1 MVNYEGSSG
10 AMESKLAVK
19 MIHDTWNKSAKKV
32 TIGTIIADDDSTL
45 KANTKN
51 KKNGGLVNDEVE
63 TPNFLAD
70 PSHRIKCIIRSVYK
84 LVKKNKDPN
93 SIKTI
98 DAMRLKKYLSCY
110 IRQCRT
116 DDFDT
121 FFANRYAALEHLFDN
136 HVHCNGTWCYH
147 RHVQDVL
154 HKKII
159 ENRQGA
165 PAVDSVPRDVIAPE
179 YRDESDDII
188 TVENDNETEIVS
200 EAAYTKFEQKWM
212 DFLGYSTSQIAEGS
226 EDSGGETQGE
236 EEYSSDEGDDDV
248 DDDDEMISSGV
259 DAEEVGLRTMES
271 EMSIETVMMDYSIH
285 PDSFED
291 GCLESL
297 KKKEEELVRRKE
309 CGYYRSKVK
318 HPIAYNK
325 IAEAISP
332 YLTKERMMELHHK
345 YDTQKNEAMNQS
357 VSSYA
362 PKTKT
367 YSKTNSLDA
376 RVALAA
382 AIEVAGYR
390 RVWENFF
397 FAFGVDLNEN
407 LTKVLDQMDHDKLM
421 KTIKAI
427 SGEGKL
433 RRSAA
438 RTSKMKKMHQQ
449 DMTDQADGVGYA
461 TGIALK
467 KATLQ
472 VKNKVKSIARNP
484 KGTLPSLLKCKF
496 HHERYCQKLGHTR
509 SNHKDCFMLGKTREE
524 RDAAEKEIRKEL
536 LEQEL
541 EKGNTKR
548 K

>member
-10 AMESKLAVK
+10 AMESKLAVR
-19 MIHDTWNKSAKKV
+19 MIHDTWNKSGKKV
-32 TIGTIIADDDSTL
+32 TIGTIVADDDSTL

-51 KKNGGLVNDEVE
+51 KNNGGLVSDEIE
-63 TPNFLAD
+63 IPNFLAD

-116 DDFDT
+116 EDFET

-136 HVHCNGTWCYH
+136 HVHCNGAWCYH
-147 RHVQDVL
+147 KHVQDIL
-154 HKKII
+154 HKKIT
-159 ENRQGA
+159 ENLQGA
-165 PAVDSVPRDVIAPE
+165 PAVDSVPRGVPLPE
-179 YRDESDDII
+179 YRDGSEDFIA
-188 TVENDNETEIVS
+188 EGNDNETEILN

-212 DFLGYSTSQIAEGS
+212 DCSGYSKSHIAEGS
-226 EDSGGETQGE
+226 VDSGGETEGE

-248 DDDDEMISSGV
+248 DDDDESLSSVV
-259 DAEEVGLRTMES
+259 DEDVGLRTMES
-271 EMSIETVMMDYSIH
+271 EMRIQNVMMDYSIH

-291 GCLESL
+291 GCLETL

-390 RVWENFF
+390 RVWEKIF

-407 LTKVLDQMDHDKLM
+407 LSKVLAKMDHEKLM
-421 KTIKAI
+421 KSLKAI

-449 DMTDQADGVGYA
+449 DMTDQADGVGYE

-467 KATLQ
+467 KATVQ
-472 VKNKVKSIARNP
+472 VKNKEKSTARNP
-484 KGTLPSLLKCKF
+484 KGTLPSLLKCRF
-496 HHERYCQKLGHTR
+496 HHQRYCNKLGHTR
-509 SNHKDCFMLGKTREE
+509 SNHKDCFMFGKTREVRDVAE
-524 RDAAEKEIRKEL
+524 REIRKEL
-536 LEQEL
+536 LDQEL